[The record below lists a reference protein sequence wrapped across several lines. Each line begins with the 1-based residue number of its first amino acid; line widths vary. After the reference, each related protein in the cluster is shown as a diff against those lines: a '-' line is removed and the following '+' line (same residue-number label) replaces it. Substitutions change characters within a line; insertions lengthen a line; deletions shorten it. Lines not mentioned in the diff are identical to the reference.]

1 MGVYDSPEQRFRALT
16 SPEDAADG
24 GTSVEDYKPFG
35 DESTVGRTVLSN
47 LVELEEAA

>member
-1 MGVYDSPEQRFRALT
+1 MGVYDSPEQRFRALIG
-16 SPEDAADG
+16 PEDAADG

-35 DESTVGRTVLSN
+35 DEPTVGHTVLGG